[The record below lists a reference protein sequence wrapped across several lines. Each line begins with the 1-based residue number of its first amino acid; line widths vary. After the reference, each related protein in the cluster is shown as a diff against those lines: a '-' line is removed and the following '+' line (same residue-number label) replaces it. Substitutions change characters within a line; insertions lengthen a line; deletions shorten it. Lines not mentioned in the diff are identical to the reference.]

1 MRTTAKVKASEHTSY
16 EVRRRWD
23 QENLK
28 RYVVSL
34 HTKND
39 SDLIDFVEANKDKCG
54 TTEIFR
60 KALEKLKNEG

>member
-1 MRTTAKVKASEHTSY
+1 MPKVKAAEHTSY

-28 RYVVSL
+28 RYVISL
-34 HTKND
+34 HQKND
-39 SDLIDFVEANKDKCG
+39 ADLIEFVETNKEKYG

-60 KALEKLKNEG
+60 AALEKLKNEG